1 MRYSF
6 VLPAYKSDYLQDAIE
21 SILQQT
27 LNDFELIIVD
37 DASPYNLESIVKQYN
52 DQRIV
57 FHRNE
62 GNIGGKNLVMNWNKC
77 IEYAKGEYVI
87 LASDDDIYSPFFLQQ
102 VDARIEE
109 YPYVDI
115 IRSRV
120 NRKDSKGTITD
131 IEQVYKPYM
140 PFSEFVFYWS
150 KGVINCI
157 ANYVFKKKSLLNTGG
172 FVDMPCAWFSD
183 DITVVNMSINGIAT
197 TEDALFYFRTSD
209 KSVSWTF
216 DKDTIRKK
224 WKANGMFYKWFNDT
238 VIPKMKSLPQNSI
251 EILYQKNAIFN
262 VRNRV
267 KIMYSQLISRYPHS
281 RFIEAIQMIT
291 SIHILYK
298 KEKVHLLLDYIL

>member
-1 MRYSF
+1 MKYSF
-6 VLPAYKSDYLQDAIE
+6 VLPAYKNDYIKEAID
-21 SILQQT
+21 SILSQSYK
-27 LNDFELIIVD
+27 DFELIIID
-37 DASPYNLESIVKQYN
+37 DASPYDLASIISLYDDKRMSFYK
-52 DQRIV
+52 
-57 FHRNE
+57 NE
-62 GNIGGKNLVMNWNKC
+62 ENIGGRNLVENWNKC
-77 IEYAKGEYVI
+77 IKYAKGDYVI

-109 YPYVDI
+109 YPDVDI

-120 NRKDSKGTITD
+120 NRIDSNGTVTD
-131 IEQVYKPYM
+131 IEHVYKPYM

-150 KGVINCI
+150 KGIINCI
-157 ANYVFKKKSLLNTGG
+157 ANYVFKRTSLLNAGG

-183 DITVVNMSINGIAT
+183 DITVVNMAINGVAT

-216 DKDTIRKK
+216 DKETIKKK
-224 WKANGMFYKWFNDT
+224 WEANGMFYNWLNDT
-238 VIPKMKSLPQNSI
+238 IIPKMKALPQNDI

>member
-6 VLPAYKSDYLQDAIE
+6 VLPAYKSDYLQDAID

-27 LNDFELIIVD
+27 VSDFELIIVD
-37 DASPYNLESIVKQYN
+37 DASPYHLETIVNRYD
-52 DQRIV
+52 DQRVI
-57 FHRNE
+57 FHKNKE
-62 GNIGGKNLVMNWNKC
+62 NIGSKNLVENWNKC
-77 IEYAKGEYVI
+77 IKYAKGDYVI
-87 LASDDDIYSPFFLQQ
+87 LASDDDIYSPLFLQQ
-102 VDARIEE
+102 VDERVKE
-109 YPYVDI
+109 YPEVDI

-120 NRKDSKGTITD
+120 NRIDSKGTITD

-150 KGVINCI
+150 KGIINCI
-157 ANYVFKKKSLLNTGG
+157 ANYVFKRTSLLNTGG

-183 DITVVNMSINGIAT
+183 DITVVNMAINGVAT

-216 DKDTIRKK
+216 DKETIKKK
-224 WKANGMFYKWFNDT
+224 WEANGMFYNWLNDT
-238 VIPKMKSLPQNSI
+238 IIPKMKALPQNDI
-251 EILYQKNAIFN
+251 EILYQINAIFN

-291 SIHILYK
+291 SIPILYK
-298 KEKVHLLLDYIL
+298 KEKVHLLIDYIM

>member
-1 MRYSF
+1 MRFSF
-6 VLPAYKSDYLQDAIE
+6 VLPAYKSEYLQVAID

-27 LNDFELIIVD
+27 YIDFELIIVD
-37 DASPYNLESIVKQYN
+37 DASPYHLESIVNQYN
-52 DQRIV
+52 DNRIV

-62 GNIGGKNLVMNWNKC
+62 NNIGGKNLVSNWNKC
-77 IEYAKGEYVI
+77 IKYAKGEYVI

-102 VDARIEE
+102 VDERIKD
-109 YPYVDI
+109 YPDVDI

-120 NRKDSKGTITD
+120 NRIDSDGIITD
-131 IEQVYKPYM
+131 IEQIYKPFM

-150 KGVINCI
+150 KGIINCI
-157 ANYVFKKKSLLNTGG
+157 ANYAFKRTALLEAGG

>member
-62 GNIGGKNLVMNWNKC
+62 VNIGGKNLVMNWNKC

-87 LASDDDIYSPFFLQQ
+87 LASDDDIYSAFFLQQ

-120 NRKDSKGTITD
+120 NRIDSKGTITD

-157 ANYVFKKKSLLNTGG
+157 ANYVFKKQSLLNTGG

-216 DKDTIRKK
+216 DKNTIRKK

>member
-6 VLPAYKSDYLQDAIE
+6 VLPAYKSDYLQDAID

-27 LNDFELIIVD
+27 VSDFELIIVD
-37 DASPYNLESIVKQYN
+37 DASPYHLETIVNRYD
-52 DQRIV
+52 DQRVI
-57 FHRNE
+57 FHKNKE
-62 GNIGGKNLVMNWNKC
+62 NIGGKNLVENWNKC
-77 IEYAKGEYVI
+77 IKYAKGDYVI
-87 LASDDDIYSPFFLQQ
+87 LASDDDIYSPLFLQQ
-102 VDARIEE
+102 VDERVKE
-109 YPYVDI
+109 YPEVDI

-120 NRKDSKGTITD
+120 NRIDSKGTITD

-150 KGVINCI
+150 KGIINCI
-157 ANYVFKKKSLLNTGG
+157 ANYVFKRTSLLNTGG

-183 DITVVNMSINGIAT
+183 DITVVNMAINGVAT

-209 KSVSWTF
+209 KSVSWAF
-216 DKDTIRKK
+216 DKETIKKK
-224 WKANGMFYKWFNDT
+224 WEANGMFYNWLNDT
-238 VIPKMKSLPQNSI
+238 IIPKMKALPQNDI

-281 RFIEAIQMIT
+281 RFIEAIEMIT

>member
-62 GNIGGKNLVMNWNKC
+62 VNIGGKNLVMNWNKC
-77 IEYAKGEYVI
+77 IKYAKGEYVI

-102 VDARIEE
+102 VDERIKD
-109 YPYVDI
+109 YPDVDI
-115 IRSRV
+115 IRLRV
-120 NRKDSKGTITD
+120 NRIDSDGIITD
-131 IEQVYKPYM
+131 IEQIYKPFM

-150 KGVINCI
+150 KGIINCI
-157 ANYVFKKKSLLNTGG
+157 ANYAFKRTALLDAGG
-172 FVDMPCAWFSD
+172 FVDIPCAWYSD
-183 DITVVNMSINGIAT
+183 DITILNMSINGMAT
-197 TEDALFYFRTSD
+197 TDDALFYFRTSD
-209 KSVSWTF
+209 KSISWTF
-216 DKDTIRKK
+216 NKETIRKK
-224 WKANGMFYKWFNDT
+224 WKANGMFYEWFNDT
-238 VIPKMKSLPQNSI
+238 IIPRMRTLPQNDI

-267 KIMYSQLISRYPHS
+267 KTMYSQLIARYPHS
-281 RFIEAIQMIT
+281 HFFEAIKMIT
-291 SIHILYK
+291 SGTILYK
-298 KEKVHLLLDYIL
+298 KEKVHLFIDYL

>member
-1 MRYSF
+1 MRFSF
-6 VLPAYKSDYLQDAIE
+6 VLPAYKSEYLQVAID

-27 LNDFELIIVD
+27 YIDFELIIVD
-37 DASPYNLESIVKQYN
+37 DASPYHLESIVNQYN
-52 DQRIV
+52 DNRIV

-62 GNIGGKNLVMNWNKC
+62 NNIGGKNLVSNWNKC
-77 IEYAKGEYVI
+77 IKYAKGEYVI

-102 VDARIEE
+102 VDERIKD
-109 YPYVDI
+109 YPNVDI

-120 NRKDSKGTITD
+120 NRIDSDGIITD
-131 IEQVYKPYM
+131 IEQIYKPFM

-150 KGVINCI
+150 KGIINCI
-157 ANYVFKKKSLLNTGG
+157 ANYAFKRTALLDAGG

>member
-27 LNDFELIIVD
+27 FNDFELIIVD

-62 GNIGGKNLVMNWNKC
+62 VNIGGKNLVMNWNKC
-77 IEYAKGEYVI
+77 IKYAKGEYLI
-87 LASDDDIYSPFFLQQ
+87 LAADDDIYSPFFLQQ
-102 VDARIEE
+102 VEARIEE
-109 YPYVDI
+109 YPDVDI

-120 NRKDSKGTITD
+120 NRIDSKGTITD

-216 DKDTIRKK
+216 DKNTIRKK